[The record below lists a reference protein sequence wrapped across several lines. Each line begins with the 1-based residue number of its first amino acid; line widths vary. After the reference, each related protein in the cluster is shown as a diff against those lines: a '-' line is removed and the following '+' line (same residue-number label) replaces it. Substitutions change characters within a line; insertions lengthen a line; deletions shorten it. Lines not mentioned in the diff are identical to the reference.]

1 MRIVINHIF
10 MSIYVLNLV
19 NPSIAT
25 SSHQVFSMLVMYC
38 SMPLACIWMHQKKKK
53 NRWKRN
59 LNLKSLSISELT
71 GWYHVVVCV
80 MSIMLK

>member
-53 NRWKRN
+53 SLEEKFE
-59 LNLKSLSISELT
+59 LKIT
-71 GWYHVVVCV
+71 FN
-80 MSIMLK
+80 I